1 MQAEPRLAI
10 PSQRFTTMS
19 LPSLPFPTSTN
30 VASRVA
36 FTRFAI
42 SSYIHSS
49 DFSSHLSE
57 PAARYS
63 ALVGRSGLLDSWM
76 VAAPLGQRRP
86 RVWGVSG
93 WPSMS
98 MILLSRTY
106 RSWAQPTA
114 QYGHTPGNA
123 FASLI
128 FKEVAAAS
136 TGARSNALAP
146 TATPAAEAPAYLKKS
161 RRDKLMATLLP
172 DY

>member
-19 LPSLPFPTSTN
+19 LPSLPFSTSSN
-30 VASRVA
+30 VHSRG
-36 FTRFAI
+36 
-42 SSYIHSS
+42 
-49 DFSSHLSE
+49 FSSHLSE
-57 PAARYS
+57 PGARYS
-63 ALVGRSGLLDSWM
+63 ALMGRSELLDSWM

-106 RSWAQPTA
+106 MSWAQPTA